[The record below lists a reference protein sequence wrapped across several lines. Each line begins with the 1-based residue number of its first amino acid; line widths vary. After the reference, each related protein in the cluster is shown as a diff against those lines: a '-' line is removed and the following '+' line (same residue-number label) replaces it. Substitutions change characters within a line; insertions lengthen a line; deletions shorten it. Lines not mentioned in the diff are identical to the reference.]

1 MVEWD
6 NRILLVRGWND
17 GMIGEVYTGIYRLRL
32 PVPGALRSINSFL
45 LKGREGWSVID
56 AGPPLP
62 KCKEQWETAIED
74 LGIQFTDIKQILI
87 THGHIDHVGLAGW
100 LQEKSGAKVIMTEDE
115 YKQAFYPDETEQ
127 VGSLYYQD
135 GMLSLGIKAE
145 EIEQMTAILRFAT
158 VIPEPWPEVQFLE
171 EKSIEFGDRPWEV
184 VLTTGHTN
192 AHVCLFNREDR
203 LLLSGDQIL
212 PTISTVIRFPTR
224 VDDNPLEQY
233 LDSLN
238 RLLQLNPAWIMP
250 AHGEPFDDLDA
261 RIDQLYKH
269 HEERLGLIKSC
280 MGNEPRI
287 VRAIVNELFGSGLD
301 VFNLFLATGEVTA
314 HLLMMASQGQVQID
328 RDPNNNQLYFSLV

>member
-17 GMIGEVYTGIYRLRL
+17 GMIGEVHTGIYRLRL

-171 EKSIEFGDRPWEV
+171 EKAKKG
-184 VLTTGHTN
+184 
-192 AHVCLFNREDR
+192 
-203 LLLSGDQIL
+203 LLLMTLMIFVCTSSVL
-212 PTISTVIRFPTR
+212 AASTSSETETLASIQEITK
-224 VDDNPLEQY
+224 
-233 LDSLN
+233 
-238 RLLQLNPAWIMP
+238 M
-250 AHGEPFDDLDA
+250 
-261 RIDQLYKH
+261 IDVK
-269 HEERLGLIKSC
+269 
-280 MGNEPRI
+280 
-287 VRAIVNELFGSGLD
+287 RAIIQVIMIS
-301 VFNLFLATGEVTA
+301 
-314 HLLMMASQGQVQID
+314 LLIISVYKII
-328 RDPNNNQLYFSLV
+328 NSTK